1 MPQQLKQFVENSKRQ
16 KEFKIDFP
24 EANFEKTEDIASFE
38 GEIEFGKHFLFN
50 SNVSSDESGKHEE
63 NNKNVEND
71 KNGEN
76 GNVDGSTDVLD
87 MSLHE

>member
-1 MPQQLKQFVENSKRQ
+1 MPQQLKQFVENSKKL

-24 EANFEKTEDIASFE
+24 EANFEKAEDIAFE

-50 SNVSSDESGKHEE
+50 SNVSSDESGKHDES
-63 NNKNVEND
+63 
-71 KNGEN
+71 KNGESS
-76 GNVDGSTDVLD
+76 VDGNPGAVLD